1 MYEEDDFESGKVVLY
16 QAMKEFTEVTEYH
29 YKDNPAATAAALLST
44 CRNVYLQTHG
54 PETAAVMFY
63 KMADEMAVMVP
74 PSQYRGKVPRLRP
87 TKKPRPKK

>member
-1 MYEEDDFESGKVVLY
+1 
-16 QAMKEFTEVTEYH
+16 MKELTEVTKYH
-29 YKDNPAATAAALLST
+29 YKENPAATAAAILST

-54 PETAAVMFY
+54 PETAALMFY

-74 PSQYRGKVPRLRP
+74 PSQYRDKVPRLRP

>member
-16 QAMKEFTEVTEYH
+16 QAMKDFTEVTEYH

-54 PETAAVMFY
+54 PEIAAVMFY

-74 PSQYRGKVPRLRP
+74 PSKYRGKVPRLRP
-87 TKKPRPKK
+87 TKKPRPNK

>member
-16 QAMKEFTEVTEYH
+16 QAMKALTEVTKYH
-29 YKDNPAATAAALLST
+29 YKENPAATAAALLST

-54 PETAAVMFY
+54 PETAALMFY

-74 PSQYRGKVPRLRP
+74 PSKYRGKVPKLGP